1 MDLITN
7 IKIKEISLLV
17 KLRGLFFI
25 QALGECLSCLYARAG
40 CASNQWDNLLE
51 LLWTHLQEQFLH
63 SLIRILVEAVVLSN
77 APTSWLF
84 CVFSLFVLFLRTLCY
99 SKKKRKKREG
109 LGAHVRRQ
117 RPADRPTTNV
127 PHSKS
132 SNTRIEKWQIKCNPL
147 RNTYQARQ
155 KHIWWQVEGYV
166 VHSLG
171 TSSAKCKHASPSTL
185 NWVFALKDLWWK
197 HSPARTTTQH
207 HAYCLAN
214 VNSRLQGN

>member
-7 IKIKEISLLV
+7 IKIKEITLLV
-17 KLRGLFFI
+17 KIRRLFFI
-25 QALGECLSCLYARAG
+25 RALGECLSCLYARAG

-51 LLWTHLQEQFLH
+51 LLIVPPQNLLTGLWTHLQEQFLH

-99 SKKKRKKREG
+99 SKKKRKKSEG
-109 LGAHVRRQ
+109 LGAYVRRQ

-132 SNTRIEKWQIKCNPL
+132 SNTRE
-147 RNTYQARQ
+147 
-155 KHIWWQVEGYV
+155 
-166 VHSLG
+166 
-171 TSSAKCKHASPSTL
+171 
-185 NWVFALKDLWWK
+185 
-197 HSPARTTTQH
+197 
-207 HAYCLAN
+207 
-214 VNSRLQGN
+214 

>member
-1 MDLITN
+1 MPPI
-7 IKIKEISLLV
+7 
-17 KLRGLFFI
+17 
-25 QALGECLSCLYARAG
+25 
-40 CASNQWDNLLE
+40 NLLTG
-51 LLWTHLQEQFLH
+51 LWTPLQEQFLH

-99 SKKKRKKREG
+99 SKKKRKKSEG
-109 LGAHVRRQ
+109 LGAYVRRQ

-171 TSSAKCKHASPSTL
+171 TSKVQTCITIYSQLSICTKRSMMKALTSPNHYSASCILSS
-185 NWVFALKDLWWK
+185 
-197 HSPARTTTQH
+197 
-207 HAYCLAN
+207 
-214 VNSRLQGN
+214 